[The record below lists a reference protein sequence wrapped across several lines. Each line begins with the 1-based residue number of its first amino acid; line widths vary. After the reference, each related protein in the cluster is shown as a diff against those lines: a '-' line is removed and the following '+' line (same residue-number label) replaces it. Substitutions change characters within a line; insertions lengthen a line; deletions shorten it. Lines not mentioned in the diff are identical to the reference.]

1 MIDTLVIA
9 KITLELNFPY
19 FTACDW
25 LHASESVNADW
36 LIFMYRT

>member
-1 MIDTLVIA
+1 MIDILVIA

-19 FTACDW
+19 FTGCDW
-25 LHASESVNADW
+25 LHASELVNADW